1 MNKQGIPDI
10 FFFSLESSSFL
21 LIGTWES
28 LQIRIQPYL
37 HMHMAKVH
45 YINPQVKSQAVI
57 FVQCKLSVL
66 GQEQL

>member
-1 MNKQGIPDI
+1 MAETCCAKKMIENQ
-10 FFFSLESSSFL
+10 EN
-21 LIGTWES
+21 
-28 LQIRIQPYL
+28 QPYL
-37 HMHMAKVH
+37 HMAKVH